1 MMLRNVFLFMD
12 LAVYL
17 LFLPGLRSTRF
28 RRADLIMIAVCAL
41 IQVLM
46 PDSVFNVSWTM
57 ALVMMASVVYQL
69 QDHVPLV
76 KAVYMAAIP
85 LILARAVIDVT
96 QMVMVQTMGFSF
108 YLALFA
114 SAQFYWWMLA
124 ERLGILALLIL
135 FIRLAGSFLQ
145 EASNRNAGLILLI
158 TGLLQAAA
166 YLLEQTAFQSSED
179 YTRSILI
186 LLLLLAADLCLPV
199 LLCEIT
205 KDDRKRALTDEKVD
219 QLRHDLRHLQQ
230 AAPEQQ
236 ADMAA
241 EYAREAEQIDSALH
255 TNNEVLNQVLDRYRR
270 KASEAQIDFVIVSSF
285 SQQIQMSGND
295 LNCIVSNLL
304 ENALKYRS
312 SGGSVL
318 VRIRDQGSYVWLRVE
333 NDTDRDSCQEGTG
346 LHSVRTRAERN
357 QGSMMIE
364 IRDRRFLASVL
375 MPARSSRGSIERSQR
390 N

>member
-12 LAVYL
+12 LAICL

-28 RRADLIMIAVCAL
+28 RRADLIMITACAL

-57 ALVMMASVVYQL
+57 AFVMLACVLYQL
-69 QDHVPLV
+69 QDRVLLI
-76 KAVYMAAIP
+76 KAIYMAAIP
-85 LILARAVIDVT
+85 VILARAVIDAT
-96 QMVMVQTMGFSF
+96 QMVIVQTMGFSS

-135 FIRLAGSFLQ
+135 FIRLAGSYLQ
-145 EASNRNAGLILLI
+145 EASDRNAGLILLI

-166 YLLEQTAFQSSED
+166 YLLEQTAFQNSED

-255 TNNEVLNQVLDRYRR
+255 TDNEVLNQVLNRYRHM
-270 KASEAQIDFVIVSSF
+270 ASEAQIDFVIVSSF
-285 SQQIQMSGND
+285 AQQIQMSGND

-318 VRIRDQGSYVWLRVE
+318 VRIRDQGSYVWLQVE

-364 IRDRRFLASVL
+364 IRDGRFLVSVL

>member
-12 LAVYL
+12 LAVCL

-57 ALVMMASVVYQL
+57 AFVMLACVLYQL
-69 QDHVPLV
+69 QDRVPLI
-76 KAVYMAAIP
+76 KAIYMAAIP
-85 LILARAVIDVT
+85 VILARAVIDAT
-96 QMVMVQTMGFSF
+96 QMVIVQTMGFSS

-135 FIRLAGSFLQ
+135 FIRLAGSYLQ
-145 EASNRNAGLILLI
+145 EASDRNAGLILLI

-255 TNNEVLNQVLDRYRR
+255 TNNEVLNQVLNRYRR
-270 KASEAQIDFVIVSSF
+270 MASEAQIDFVIVSSF
-285 SQQIQMSGND
+285 AQQIQMSGND

-318 VRIRDQGSYVWLRVE
+318 VRIRDQGSYVWLQVE

-346 LHSVRTRAERN
+346 LRSVRTRAERN

-364 IRDRRFLASVL
+364 IRDGRFLASVL